1 MATIKINNIPVKVK
15 KIRNIPLEVCVA
27 EQVAAYNLA
36 YDLASTFKDLSSA
49 VEHAADRVQNSDCV
63 KANTDL
69 ILDIFEQNYMRF
81 LEKPAILFSYTEVG
95 KQFPLPN
102 KF

>member
-1 MATIKINNIPVKVK
+1 MATIRINNIPVKVK
-15 KIRNIPLEVCVA
+15 KIRNIPPEVCVA

-49 VEHAADRVQNSDCV
+49 VEYAADMVKGID

-81 LEKPAILFSYTEVG
+81 LQKPAILLSYTEVG

>member
-1 MATIKINNIPVKVK
+1 MATIRINNIPVKVK
-15 KIRNIPLEVCVA
+15 KIRNIPPEVCVA

-49 VEHAADRVQNSDCV
+49 VEHVADMVKGID

-69 ILDIFEQNYMRF
+69 ILDIFAQNYMRF